1 MPKTTAPPF
10 IVVGSAVPDME
21 RAIAVVEASDSAKE
35 LVREAGEL
43 AAGVG
48 ADLVLLHVTTEDEY
62 SDRRESMASIPD
74 LNVNYTIDEAQ
85 DGARTFAK
93 DIGRDVLDDIDIEP
107 EAVGRVGEKGDEILQ
122 FADST
127 DADHIFLAGRKRS
140 PTGKAIFGDVT
151 QRIILEFDG
160 AVTVVTT

>member
-1 MPKTTAPPF
+1 M
-10 IVVGSAVPDME
+10 D
-21 RAIAVVEASDSAKE
+21 RAIAVVEASESAKA

-48 ADLVLLHVTTEDEY
+48 AELLLLHVTTEDEY
-62 SDRRESMASIPD
+62 ADRRESMASIPD
-74 LNVNYTIDEAQ
+74 LDVNYTIDEET
-85 DGARTFAK
+85 DGARKFAK
-93 DIGRDVLDDIDIEP
+93 DIGRDVLDDVDVATEP
-107 EAVGRVGEKGDEILQ
+107 VGRVGEKGDEILGL
-122 FADST
+122 ADERGV
-127 DADHIFLAGRKRS
+127 DHIFVAGRKRS

>member
-1 MPKTTAPPF
+1 M
-10 IVVGSAVPDME
+10 D

-43 AAGVG
+43 AAGVD
-48 ADLVLLHVTTEDEY
+48 AELLLLHVTTEDEY
-62 SDRRESMASIPD
+62 SERRESMASIPD
-74 LNVNYTIDEAQ
+74 IDVNYTIDEAQ
-85 DGARTFAK
+85 DGARKFAK
-93 DIGRDVLDDIDIEP
+93 DIGRDVLSDVDIDTES
-107 EAVGRVGEKGDEILQ
+107 VGRVGEKGDEILEL
-122 FADST
+122 AEST
-127 DADHIFLAGRKRS
+127 GADHIFVAGRKRS

>member
-1 MPKTTAPPF
+1 M
-10 IVVGSAVPDME
+10 D

-35 LVREAGEL
+35 LVREAGQL
-43 AAGVG
+43 AAGVD
-48 ADLVLLHVTTEDEY
+48 AELLLLHVTTEEEY
-62 SDRRESMASIPD
+62 GDRRESMASIPD
-74 LNVNYTIDEAQ
+74 LDVNYTLDEAQ
-85 DGARTFAK
+85 SGARKFAK
-93 DIGRDVLDDIDIEP
+93 DVGRDVLDDVGIEH
-107 EAVGRVGEKGDEILQ
+107 ESVGRVGEKGDEVLQ
-122 FADST
+122 LADER

>member
-1 MPKTTAPPF
+1 M
-10 IVVGSAVPDME
+10 D
-21 RAIAVVEASDSAKE
+21 RAIAVVEASDSAKA

-48 ADLVLLHVTTEDEY
+48 AELVLVHVTTDEEY
-62 SDRRESMASIPD
+62 SERREAMASIPD
-74 LNVNYTIDEAQ
+74 LDVNYTLDEAV
-85 DGARTFAK
+85 DGARKFAR
-93 DIGRDVLDDIDIEP
+93 DVGRDVLADVDIDA
-107 EAVGRVGEKGDEILQ
+107 EAVGRMGEKGDEVLAL
-122 FADST
+122 ADERN
-127 DADHIFLAGRKRS
+127 ADHIFIAGRKRS

>member
-1 MPKTTAPPF
+1 M
-10 IVVGSAVPDME
+10 VVHSAVTRME

-43 AAGVG
+43 AAGVD
-48 ADLVLLHVTTEDEY
+48 AELILLHVTTEDEY

-93 DIGRDVLDDIDIEP
+93 DIGRDVLDDVDIEP

-122 FADST
+122 LADSR

>member
-1 MPKTTAPPF
+1 MGATAAPPF
-10 IVVGSAVPDME
+10 KFVHSAVPGME
-21 RAIAVVEASDSAKE
+21 RAIAVVEASDSAKS

-48 ADLVLLHVTTEDEY
+48 AELLLLHVTTEDEY

-74 LNVNYTIDEAQ
+74 LDVNYTLDEAQ

-93 DIGRDVLDDIDIEP
+93 DIGRDVLDDVDIETEP
-107 EAVGRVGEKGDEILQ
+107 IGRVGEKGDEVLHL
-122 FADST
+122 ADT
-127 DADHIFLAGRKRS
+127 RDADHIFLAGRKRS

>member
-1 MPKTTAPPF
+1 
-10 IVVGSAVPDME
+10 ME
-21 RAIAVVEASDSAKE
+21 RAIAVVEASDSARA

-48 ADLVLLHVTTEDEY
+48 AELVLVHVTTEDEY
-62 SDRRESMASIPD
+62 SERREAMASIPD
-74 LNVNYTIDEAQ
+74 LDVNYTLDEAV
-85 DGARTFAK
+85 DGAQKFAR
-93 DIGRDVLDDIDIEP
+93 DVGRDVLSDVDIDAES
-107 EAVGRVGEKGDEILQ
+107 VGRMGEKGDEVLAL
-122 FADST
+122 ADER
-127 DADHIFLAGRKRS
+127 DADHIFIAGRKRS